1 MDTIKKIQISNRN
14 LIDISKLYE
23 ELGNK
28 IIYNL
33 EF

>member
-14 LIDISKLYE
+14 LIDISNFYE

-28 IIYNL
+28 IIYNF